1 MYSNFAYFKIILK
14 HCTHK
19 LKYIY
24 IFDKYFFLSN
34 TKNSFKTTETYQC
47 TKTRRKHLVFLNKSK
62 NYTSNRLGDG
72 LALILYFK
80 YKNNDLGGKTF
91 ALWGLAFKP
100 DTDDIRE
107 APALE
112 IIDALT
118 NAGAKVVAFDPEAMP
133 NVKKRLAG
141 NDNVAFVDEKYTA
154 LNQADALI
162 IATEWPEFGEP
173 DFEKLKQSL
182 KAPVVFDGRNL
193 YKLEV
198 MKDQGFYYASVGR
211 SIVKGGK

>member
-80 YKNNDLGGKTF
+80 YKNNDLGGKTLPPVSSWSF
-91 ALWGLAFKP
+91 DFRPNIFGITLFYCRFIWVEKH
-100 DTDDIRE
+100 IR
-107 APALE
+107 
-112 IIDALT
+112 
-118 NAGAKVVAFDPEAMP
+118 
-133 NVKKRLAG
+133 
-141 NDNVAFVDEKYTA
+141 
-154 LNQADALI
+154 LI
-162 IATEWPEFGEP
+162 FMMIT
-173 DFEKLKQSL
+173 
-182 KAPVVFDGRNL
+182 
-193 YKLEV
+193 
-198 MKDQGFYYASVGR
+198 
-211 SIVKGGK
+211 